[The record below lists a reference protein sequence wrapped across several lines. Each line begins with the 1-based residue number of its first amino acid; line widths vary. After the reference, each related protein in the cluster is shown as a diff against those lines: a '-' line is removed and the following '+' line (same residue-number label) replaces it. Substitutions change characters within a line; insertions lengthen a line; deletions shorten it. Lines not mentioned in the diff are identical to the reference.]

1 MARDTWELLLD
12 LKAFKSEYVSKL
24 LSDWCHEIEALSEV
38 ALSQPHATYSAYIHG
53 LAAKWSYVSCTIPD
67 IGPELRPLE
76 DVISQKFIP
85 ALTGHPPCLEIERQW
100 LTLPAKMGGLG
111 ITVPSSES
119 DFCFEATVKITAPIV
134 ALITLQD
141 IDVPTATQLTKS
153 VKSTVN
159 KDKLNR
165 LGRQADNIYDQLSAP
180 QRRLMDCSR
189 ERGASSWVTALPIN
203 EHGFFLHKGA
213 FRDAL
218 CLWYGW
224 KPPNLPLQF
233 ACGNP
238 LLVNHAMVCHKGGYP
253 TLRHNEIRDLSADLL
268 KEVCHNTCIEPALQ
282 ELSGES
288 FQLRSANTEV
298 GAHVNIRASG
308 FWTPAQEA
316 FFDVRGFHPSAP
328 LYWTKDL
335 TTLYKQHKNVKKRE
349 YGERIREVERGAF
362 TPLVFTTMGG
372 MAKETTI
379 FFKRLADQ
387 LADKQ

>member
-1 MARDTWELLLD
+1 MD

-53 LAAKWSYVSCTIPD
+53 LAAKWSYVSRTIPD

-111 ITVPSSES
+111 RTGPSSES

-180 QRRLMDCSR
+180 QRHLMDCSR
-189 ERGASSWVTALPIN
+189 ERGASSWVTTLPIN

-218 CLWYGW
+218 CLRYGW
-224 KPPNLPLQF
+224 KPPNPSLQC

-238 LLVNHAMVCHKGGYP
+238 LSVDHAMVCHKGGYP
-253 TLRHNEIRDLSADLL
+253 TLRHNEI
-268 KEVCHNTCIEPALQ
+268 
-282 ELSGES
+282 
-288 FQLRSANTEV
+288 
-298 GAHVNIRASG
+298 
-308 FWTPAQEA
+308 
-316 FFDVRGFHPSAP
+316 
-328 LYWTKDL
+328 
-335 TTLYKQHKNVKKRE
+335 
-349 YGERIREVERGAF
+349 
-362 TPLVFTTMGG
+362 
-372 MAKETTI
+372 
-379 FFKRLADQ
+379 
-387 LADKQ
+387 